1 MIKKAPKIILTIALF
16 FCISLSPAFADKA
29 YAVTIKGKV
38 VDAKTGDGI
47 NGATVTAYNAKEKEL
62 ASDKTDSDGKYKLE
76 FNIKKKISAALFRE
90 LFCVSEW
97 SHDPMASHPR
107 RRVPGDDECAGEG
120 AVVCESGGA
129 GDYYFNS

>member
-1 MIKKAPKIILTIALF
+1 MTLMEIQGIYPIILD
-16 FCISLSPAFADKA
+16 CIRRSKIPDGSTPLWNVFHGLSKR
-29 YAVTIKGKV
+29 KCG
-38 VDAKTGDGI
+38 
-47 NGATVTAYNAKEKEL
+47 
-62 ASDKTDSDGKYKLE
+62 
-76 FNIKKKISAALFRE
+76 NIKKKISAALFRE